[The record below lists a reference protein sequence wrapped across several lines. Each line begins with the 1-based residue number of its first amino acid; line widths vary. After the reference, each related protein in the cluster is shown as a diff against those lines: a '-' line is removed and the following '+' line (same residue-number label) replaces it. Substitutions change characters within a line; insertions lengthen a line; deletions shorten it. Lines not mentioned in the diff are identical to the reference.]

1 MHRSIQETY
10 HVIPSTAFSKLSY
23 VLQHSTHGVTEA
35 DGGKKISLEYL
46 TEKKFYP
53 LSTTDEYFEAPY
65 EEYPITI
72 CGQTVILTNRK
83 LAALFK
89 FRFNGQTT

>member
-46 TEKKFYP
+46 TEVHNAMFMAEN
-53 LSTTDEYFEAPY
+53 LES
-65 EEYPITI
+65 
-72 CGQTVILTNRK
+72 QTV
-83 LAALFK
+83 
-89 FRFNGQTT
+89 